1 MITKQDLRNIEKH
14 LQLNSIQ
21 LPQLPQSFKV
31 LPTDFLVLITQDNSK
46 LISVKEL
53 IKLISLSTSQLI
65 INSEQMGIKGNEIEE
80 IVKNIPVHLRVLGQL
95 LTFKNSRDKWELYQF
110 EGETLLSYTD
120 EELWTKIK

>member
-1 MITKQDLRNIEKH
+1 MITNQDLRNIEKH
-14 LQLNSIQ
+14 LQLNNIP

-65 INSEQMGIKGNEIEE
+65 INSEQIGRAH
-80 IVKNIPVHLRVLGQL
+80 V
-95 LTFKNSRDKWELYQF
+95 
-110 EGETLLSYTD
+110 
-120 EELWTKIK
+120 